1 MIMMIILVPWLCLFS
16 PSKHLVPSRLTL
28 SSSPTHSAMADD
40 RILHYLPPG
49 WTEDMYQNQTDA
61 ALEALS
67 EQVRGHITRSKREE
81 NKIYPSS

>member
-1 MIMMIILVPWLCLFS
+1 
-16 PSKHLVPSRLTL
+16 
-28 SSSPTHSAMADD
+28 MADD

-67 EQVRGHITRSKREE
+67 EQVRGHITKSKESRGDADMTR
-81 NKIYPSS
+81 NYKI